1 MPPVQ
6 SRHLAYMLACLTTN
20 PLCQNDRGAS
30 DGLGPVYLG
39 LFGLGAGFGPNA
51 MGLVGPRA

>member
-1 MPPVQ
+1 MKQ
-6 SRHLAYMLACLTTN
+6 AWWLYRTFQNLIII
-20 PLCQNDRGAS
+20 QNDRRAT

-39 LFGLGAGFGPNA
+39 ILGLGVGLGPNA